1 MNAADLLERMSDP
14 ESEYREL
21 AENPDLAFMQYIA
34 LGGSHAYGT
43 STESSDVD
51 LRGWYMPCPED
62 ILGMGNRKESDVE
75 LRNTDSVFHSFHK
88 IARLLSQCN
97 PSIIESMGVRDRDIL
112 YMSPMGKRL
121 KENAGMFLS
130 KRAFATF
137 AGYATQQLRRIENAL
152 ARDSYPQ
159 AEKENHILKS
169 LEEEMLAAHDAF
181 SAFDKGSEIRLYLA
195 DSSKEGY
202 DQEIHMD
209 LSLRHVPL
217 RDFVGLRN
225 QFSNM
230 LKNYGKLRHR
240 NKKKDANHLRKH
252 AMHLIRLHFMAI
264 DILRE
269 HRVITYREKEHDLL
283 MSIRHG
289 EMPLEKVFDLQRRLG
304 ADLQKA
310 RDESTLPERPD
321 EDRINAFV
329 AEETGKFLADGPA
342 SHAVSWSGLAHG
354 KSTWEGNVP

>member
-1 MNAADLLERMSDP
+1 MNAEDFLGRMANP
-14 ESEYREL
+14 GSEYREL
-21 AENPDLAFMQYIA
+21 AENRDLAFMQYIV

-43 STESSDVD
+43 NMESSDVD
-51 LRGWYMPCPED
+51 LRGWYMPFPED

-97 PSIIESMGVRDRDIL
+97 PNIIESMGVREQDIL

-121 KENAGMFLS
+121 RDNAGMFLS

-152 ARDSYPQ
+152 SSDSYPQ

-169 LEEEMLAAHDAF
+169 LKAEMLAAHDAF
-181 SAFDKGSEIRLYLA
+181 SVFDKGNEIRLYLA
-195 DSSKEGY
+195 DSEKEGY

-209 LSLRHVPL
+209 LRLRHVPL
-217 RDFVGLRN
+217 RDFSSLRN

-230 LKNYGKLRHR
+230 LKNYGKIRHR

-252 AMHLIRLHFMAI
+252 AMHLIRLHLMAI

-269 HRVITYREKEHDLL
+269 HRVVTYREKEHDLL

-289 EMPLEKVFDLQRRLG
+289 EVPLEKVFDLQKRLWV
-304 ADLQKA
+304 DLHKA
-310 RDESTLPERPD
+310 KDESTLPEHPD

-329 AEETGKFLADGPA
+329 AEETGTFIADDPA
-342 SHAVSWSGLAHG
+342 SRAFSWRGF
-354 KSTWEGNVP
+354 